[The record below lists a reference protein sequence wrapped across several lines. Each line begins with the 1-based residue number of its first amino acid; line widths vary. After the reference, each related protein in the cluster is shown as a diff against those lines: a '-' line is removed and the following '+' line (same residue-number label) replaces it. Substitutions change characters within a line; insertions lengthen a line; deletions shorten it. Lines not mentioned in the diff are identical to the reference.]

1 MNRLVLPLAALIGAT
16 VAGAQGLPASGILL
30 DSYAAIVNGHVV
42 TVGDVLSAMPAAHE
56 RLAAQYSGRELGEK
70 LLEKFND
77 VRDALVE
84 SELVLLDFETQ
95 GGALPDRAIEDHVN
109 TVIHDQFQ
117 NDRTAFLKAL
127 ADQRLTY
134 AEWHKQ
140 MKDQLVVQIMR
151 QKEVSAKILITPL
164 DLQAA
169 YEARK
174 LTDFSLPER
183 VRLRTLS
190 FAADTPEELEAA
202 RKKAAAIRAGEA
214 AFETAAPAG
223 ATLQDDAEFLD
234 VASLTEPLRAAL
246 GGLAPGGISE
256 PVEIGG
262 VLYLVQLVER
272 QDARVRPL
280 DEVAPELE
288 KVLRKSEFER
298 LNKAWIDSL
307 RAKYYVQLFDHDLFD

>member
-84 SELVLLDFETQ
+84 SELVLLDFEMQ

-127 ADQRLTY
+127 ADQRLTL
-134 AEWHKQ
+134 APQ
-140 MKDQLVVQIMR
+140 QL
-151 QKEVSAKILITPL
+151 LGP
-164 DLQAA
+164 
-169 YEARK
+169 
-174 LTDFSLPER
+174 PE
-183 VRLRTLS
+183 
-190 FAADTPEELEAA
+190 P
-202 RKKAAAIRAGEA
+202 
-214 AFETAAPAG
+214 
-223 ATLQDDAEFLD
+223 
-234 VASLTEPLRAAL
+234 RAAT
-246 GGLAPGGISE
+246 GGE
-256 PVEIGG
+256 
-262 VLYLVQLVER
+262 
-272 QDARVRPL
+272 
-280 DEVAPELE
+280 
-288 KVLRKSEFER
+288 
-298 LNKAWIDSL
+298 
-307 RAKYYVQLFDHDLFD
+307 HDRGMRRGHGR